1 METLLDNAGDNTYL
15 FITDSE
21 HNQWRVLLEK
31 KSTGY
36 TWCGVPNGGAAATTA
51 SASKARSRSPLPP
64 PPSQANTTRRSSSH
78 TDIDSSTGGDS
89 ESEMA
94 TPMRSRFGAIRNM
107 SVASLASL
115 RQKLSEG
122 RKMLDRKVNAS
133 SAAGLGDGVG
143 SEGQGATHSSNMVG
157 SLPEPLNKKVGAT
170 RLFVQQQNEKFKRQ
184 PVLGGLFPG
193 TDCDIME

>member
-1 METLLDNAGDNTYL
+1 
-15 FITDSE
+15 
-21 HNQWRVLLEK
+21 
-31 KSTGY
+31 
-36 TWCGVPNGGAAATTA
+36 
-51 SASKARSRSPLPP
+51 
-64 PPSQANTTRRSSSH
+64 
-78 TDIDSSTGGDS
+78 
-89 ESEMA
+89 MA

-122 RKMLDRKVNAS
+122 RKMLDRKVNTS
-133 SAAGLGDGVG
+133 SAAGLGEGMG

-193 TDCDIME
+193 TDCNME